1 MSKVLEFLIKLRSDT
16 SAIQVGVARVSSAL
30 DGLTSVAQRTSSSM
44 TSSLGRVQGEAVRT
58 GSALR
63 QSLVGQLLNS
73 PARQVYRQH
82 MDDLQQIRERARQV
96 GSSLR
101 QAFSLNSLGSSLMA
115 IPGMSFLM
123 NPYTL
128 IAGGVGAIAKIGSQ
142 AELTATSFEVLVG
155 SEEKSSKMLKEIAK
169 FGQESPFDKMGL
181 TENARQMLAFGIE
194 ADKVMG
200 YLRQL
205 GDISAGDKQKLDSL
219 SLVMGQVMS
228 KGRLDGQDKNQ
239 FVDAGFNP
247 LKELQKMHPEKTY
260 AEIEKAM
267 SKGAITA
274 QHVAE
279 AIQHATQEGG
289 QFHDM
294 TEKTS
299 KTLVGKLGSLMD
311 DIVTMAEGL
320 YQKIEPILKS
330 VVDNIAGFIPYVSQI
345 LKTLFDWI
353 VVGVE
358 WIKSAVNW
366 IIEWKDELMLVGSI
380 IGILTLLIQAKTI
393 ALTIFY
399 GLVQGVIAVMEAWSA
414 VQGFLNLVMAAN
426 PVLQFVAGIAILIS
440 FVVYCWNKFAGFRA
454 FLITMWDTMKQFGN
468 IIKEY
473 VVNRI
478 KEMIAGLGKIAGALV
493 KLFKGDFSGAF
504 SDFKAGVGNL
514 MGKESATK
522 AFKASQEVVHNIKGN
537 WQKNL
542 KKEEAKDA
550 KKSKEDS
557 SIKTPSQKGSVRTE
571 WTAIG
576 EGSDKKNGKGH
587 HGKGTKTGEALAT
600 GGSRPTNITISIGK
614 LIETMKVMMMEKADT
629 AELEKL
635 VLQALNRS
643 LAIAQSTEQ

>member
-1 MSKVLEFLIKLRSDT
+1 MSSSLEGLR
-16 SAIQVGVARVSSAL
+16 G
-30 DGLTSVAQRTSSSM
+30 VAQRTNSD
-44 TSSLGRVQGEAVRT
+44 
-58 GSALR
+58 LR
-63 QSLVGQLLNS
+63 QIGNS
-73 PARQVYRQH
+73 AVA
-82 MDDLQQIRERARQV
+82 I

-101 QAFSLNSLGSSLMA
+101 QAFSLKNLGSSLMS

-128 IAGGVGAIAKIGSQ
+128 IAGGVGAIAKLGSE
-142 AELTATSFEVLVG
+142 AEMTSTAFSVLVG
-155 SEEKSSKMLKEIAK
+155 NEEKAGKILKEIAQ

-181 TENARQMLAFGIE
+181 TENAKQMLAFGVE
-194 ADKVMG
+194 TDKVMT

-205 GDISAGDKQKLDSL
+205 GDISGGQKEKLDGL
-219 SLVMGQVMS
+219 SLVMGQVS
-228 KGRLDGQDKNQ
+228 AAGKLSGQDNLQ
-239 FVDAGFNP
+239 FINAGFNP

-260 AEIEKAM
+260 AELQKAM
-267 SKGAITA
+267 SKGAITS

-279 AIQHATQEGG
+279 ALQHATQEGG
-289 QFHDM
+289 QFYGMMDRQ
-294 TEKTS
+294 S
-299 KTLVGKLGSLMD
+299 KTLAGRFASLVD
-311 DIVTMAEGL
+311 NIQEMAVGL

-330 VVDNIAGFIPYVSQI
+330 VVDNIAGFIPYVSQM

-353 VVGVE
+353 VVGVG
-358 WIKSAVNW
+358 WVKSAVEW
-366 IIEWKDELMLVGSI
+366 IVKWKDELMLAGSI
-380 IGILTLLIQAKTI
+380 IGMLTLLIQAKTI
-393 ALTIFY
+393 ALTIYY
-399 GLVQGVIAVMEAWSA
+399 GLVQGVIAVMNAWTA
-414 VQGFLNLVMAAN
+414 VQTMLNLVMTAN
-426 PVLQFVAGIAILIS
+426 PIGLIIVGIGALIA
-440 FVVYCWNKFAGFRA
+440 VIVYCWNKFAGFRA
-454 FLITMWDTMKQFGN
+454 FLITMWDTMKEFGN

-478 KEMIAGLGKIAGALV
+478 KEMVAGLGKIAGALV

-504 SDFKAGVGNL
+504 SDFKSGVGNL
-514 MGKESATK
+514 MGKDSATK
-522 AFKASQEVVHNIKGN
+522 AFKASKEVVHNIKGE

-576 EGSDKKNGKGH
+576 EGSDKKNGKGR

>member
-30 DGLTSVAQRTSSSM
+30 DGLRGVAQRT
-44 TSSLGRVQGEAVRT
+44 
-58 GSALR
+58 
-63 QSLVGQLLNS
+63 NS
-73 PARQVYRQH
+73 
-82 MDDLQQIRERARQV
+82 DLIQIGNSARQV

-128 IAGGVGAIAKIGSQ
+128 IAGGIGAIAKLGSE

-155 SEEKSSKMLKEIAK
+155 SEEKSSKMLKEIAQ

-181 TENARQMLAFGIE
+181 TENARQMLAFGVE
-194 ADKVMG
+194 TDKVMT

-205 GDISAGDKQKLDSL
+205 GDISGGQKEKLDGL
-219 SLVMGQVMS
+219 SLVMGQVS
-228 KGRLDGQDKNQ
+228 AAGKLSGQDNLQ
-239 FVDAGFNP
+239 FINAGFNP

-260 AEIEKAM
+260 AELQKAM
-267 SKGAITA
+267 SKGAITS

-279 AIQHATQEGG
+279 ALQHATQEGG
-289 QFHDM
+289 QFYGMMDRQ
-294 TEKTS
+294 S
-299 KTLVGKLGSLMD
+299 KTLAGRFASLVD
-311 DIVTMAEGL
+311 NIQEMAVGL

-330 VVDNIAGFIPYVSQI
+330 VVDNIAGFIPYVSQV

-353 VVGVE
+353 VVGVG
-358 WIKSAVNW
+358 WVKSAVEW
-366 IIEWKDELMLVGSI
+366 MIKWKDELMLAGSI
-380 IGILTLLIQAKTI
+380 IGMLILLIQAKTI
-393 ALTIFY
+393 ALTIYY
-399 GLVQGVIAVMEAWSA
+399 GLVQGVIAVMNAWTA
-414 VQGFLNLVMAAN
+414 VQTMLNLVMTAN
-426 PVLQFVAGIAILIS
+426 PIGLIIVGIGALIA
-440 FVVYCWNKFAGFRA
+440 VIVYCWNKFAGFRA
-454 FLITMWDTMKQFGN
+454 FLITMWDTLKDFGN

-478 KEMIAGLGKIAGALV
+478 KEMIAGLGKIAGALL

-504 SDFKAGVGNL
+504 SDFKDGVGNL
-514 MGKESATK
+514 MGKDSARK
-522 AFKASQEVVHNIKGN
+522 AFGASQDVAYNIKAE
-537 WQKNL
+537 WQRNL
-542 KKEEAKDA
+542 KKEGAKDA

>member
-16 SAIQVGVARVSSAL
+16 SAIQVGVARVSSSL
-30 DGLTSVAQRTSSSM
+30 EGLRGVAQRTNND
-44 TSSLGRVQGEAVRT
+44 
-58 GSALR
+58 LR
-63 QSLVGQLLNS
+63 QIGNS
-73 PARQVYRQH
+73 AVA
-82 MDDLQQIRERARQV
+82 I

-101 QAFSLNSLGSSLMA
+101 QAFSLKSLGSSLMA

-128 IAGGVGAIAKIGSQ
+128 IAGGVSAIAKIGSQ

-155 SEEKSSKMLKEIAK
+155 NEEKAGKMLKEIAQ

-181 TENARQMLAFGIE
+181 TENARQMLANGVE
-194 ADKVMG
+194 ADKVVT

-205 GDISAGDKQKLDSL
+205 GDVAAGDKQKLDSL

-228 KGRLDGQDKNQ
+228 KGKLDGQDKNQ
-239 FVDAGFNP
+239 FVNAGFNP

-274 QHVAE
+274 EHVAE

-289 QFHDM
+289 QFYNM
-294 TEKTS
+294 TEKTG
-299 KTLVGKLGSLMD
+299 KTLVGKLGSLGD

-330 VVDNIAGFIPYVSQI
+330 VVDNIAGFIPYVSQV

-353 VVGVE
+353 VVGVG
-358 WIKSAVNW
+358 WVKSAVEW
-366 IIEWKDELMLVGSI
+366 IVKWKDELMLAGSI
-380 IGILTLLIQAKTI
+380 IGMLTLLIQAKTI
-393 ALTIFY
+393 ALTIYY
-399 GLVQGVIAVMEAWSA
+399 GLVQGVIAVMNAWTA
-414 VQGFLNLVMAAN
+414 VQTMLNLVMTAN
-426 PVLQFVAGIAILIS
+426 PIGLIIVGIGALIA
-440 FVVYCWNKFAGFRA
+440 VIVYCWNKFAGFRA
-454 FLITMWDTMKQFGN
+454 FLITMWDTMKEFGN

-478 KEMIAGLGKIAGALV
+478 KEMVAGLGKIAGALV

-504 SDFKAGVGNL
+504 SDFKDGVGNL
-514 MGKESATK
+514 MGKDSARK
-522 AFKASQEVVHNIKGN
+522 AFGASQDVVYNIKAE
-537 WQKNL
+537 WQRNL
-542 KKEEAKDA
+542 KKEGAKDA

-576 EGSDKKNGKGH
+576 EGSDGKGGHGKGH

-629 AELEKL
+629 AEMEKL

>member
-16 SAIQVGVARVSSAL
+16 SAIQVGVARVSSSL
-30 DGLTSVAQRTSSSM
+30 EGLRGVAQRTN
-44 TSSLGRVQGEAVRT
+44 AD
-58 GSALR
+58 LR
-63 QSLVGQLLNS
+63 QIGNS
-73 PARQVYRQH
+73 AVA
-82 MDDLQQIRERARQV
+82 I

-101 QAFSLNSLGSSLMA
+101 QAFSLKNLGSSLMS

-128 IAGGVGAIAKIGSQ
+128 IAGGVGAVAKLGSE
-142 AELTATSFEVLVG
+142 AEMTSTAFSVLVG
-155 SEEKSSKMLKEIAK
+155 NEEKAGKILKEIAQ

-181 TENARQMLAFGIE
+181 TENAKQMLAFGVE
-194 ADKVMG
+194 TDKVMT

-205 GDISAGDKQKLDSL
+205 GDISGGQKEKLDGL
-219 SLVMGQVMS
+219 SLVMGQVS
-228 KGRLDGQDKNQ
+228 AAGKLSGQDNLQ
-239 FVDAGFNP
+239 FINAGFNP

-260 AEIEKAM
+260 AELQKAM
-267 SKGAITA
+267 SKGAITS

-279 AIQHATQEGG
+279 ALQHATQEGG
-289 QFHDM
+289 QFYGMMDRQ
-294 TEKTS
+294 S
-299 KTLVGKLGSLMD
+299 KTLAGRFASLVD
-311 DIVTMAEGL
+311 NIQEMAVGL

-330 VVDNIAGFIPYVSQI
+330 VVDNIAGFIPYVSQV

-353 VVGVE
+353 VAGVGWV
-358 WIKSAVNW
+358 KSAVEW
-366 IIEWKDELMLVGSI
+366 MIKWKDELMLVGSI
-380 IGILTLLIQAKTI
+380 IGMLTLLIQAKTI
-393 ALTIFY
+393 ALTIYY
-399 GLVQGVIAVMEAWSA
+399 GLVQGVIAVMNAWTA
-414 VQGFLNLVMAAN
+414 VQTMLNLVMTAN
-426 PVLQFVAGIAILIS
+426 PIGLIIVGIGALIA
-440 FVVYCWNKFAGFRA
+440 VIVYCWNKFAGFRA

-478 KEMIAGLGKIAGALV
+478 KEMIAGLGKIASALL

-504 SDFKAGVGNL
+504 SDFKSGVGNL
-514 MGKESATK
+514 MGKDSATK
-522 AFKASQEVVHNIKGN
+522 AFKASKEVVHNIKGE

-576 EGSDKKNGKGH
+576 EGSDGKGGHGKGH

-614 LIETMKVMMMEKADT
+614 LIETMKVMMMEKTDT
-629 AELEKL
+629 AEMEKL

>member
-16 SAIQVGVARVSSAL
+16 SAIQVGVARVSSSL
-30 DGLTSVAQRTSSSM
+30 EGLRGVAQRTNND
-44 TSSLGRVQGEAVRT
+44 
-58 GSALR
+58 LR
-63 QSLVGQLLNS
+63 QIGNS
-73 PARQVYRQH
+73 AVA
-82 MDDLQQIRERARQV
+82 I

-101 QAFSLNSLGSSLMA
+101 QAFSLKNLGSSLMA
-115 IPGMSFLM
+115 IPGMSFLI

-128 IAGGVGAIAKIGSQ
+128 IAGGVGAIAKLGSE
-142 AELTATSFEVLVG
+142 AEMTSTAFSVLVG
-155 SEEKSSKMLKEIAK
+155 NEEKAGKILKEIAQ

-181 TENARQMLAFGIE
+181 TENAKQMLAFGVE
-194 ADKVMG
+194 TDKVMT

-205 GDISAGDKQKLDSL
+205 GDISGGQKEKLDGL
-219 SLVMGQVMS
+219 SLVMGQVS
-228 KGRLDGQDKNQ
+228 AAGKLSGQDNLQ
-239 FVDAGFNP
+239 FINAGFNP

-260 AEIEKAM
+260 AELQKAM
-267 SKGAITA
+267 SKGAITS

-279 AIQHATQEGG
+279 ALQHATQEGG
-289 QFHDM
+289 QFYGMMDRQ
-294 TEKTS
+294 S
-299 KTLVGKLGSLMD
+299 KTLAGRFASLVD
-311 DIVTMAEGL
+311 NVQEMAVGL

-330 VVDNIAGFIPYVSQI
+330 VVDHLAGMIPYVSQM

-353 VVGVE
+353 LVGVG
-358 WIKSAVNW
+358 WVKSVVNW

-468 IIKEY
+468 IIKDY
-473 VVNRI
+473 IVNRI
-478 KEMIAGLGKIAGALV
+478 KEMIEGLGKIAGALV

-557 SIKTPSQKGSVRTE
+557 SIKSPSQKGSVRTE

-576 EGSDKKNGKGH
+576 EGSDKKNGKGR

>member
-1 MSKVLEFLIKLRSDT
+1 MS
-16 SAIQVGVARVSSAL
+16 SSL
-30 DGLTSVAQRTSSSM
+30 DGLRGVAQRTNSD
-44 TSSLGRVQGEAVRT
+44 
-58 GSALR
+58 LR
-63 QSLVGQLLNS
+63 QIGNS
-73 PARQVYRQH
+73 AVA
-82 MDDLQQIRERARQV
+82 I

-101 QAFSLNSLGSSLMA
+101 QAFSLKNLGSSLMS

-128 IAGGVGAIAKIGSQ
+128 IAGGVGAIAKLGSE
-142 AELTATSFEVLVG
+142 AEMTSTAFSVLVG
-155 SEEKSSKMLKEIAK
+155 NEEKASKILKEIAQ

-181 TENARQMLAFGIE
+181 TENAKQMLAFGVE
-194 ADKVMG
+194 TDKVMT

-205 GDISAGDKQKLDSL
+205 GDISGGQKEKLDGL
-219 SLVMGQVMS
+219 SLVMGQVS
-228 KGRLDGQDKNQ
+228 AAGKLSGQDNLQ
-239 FVDAGFNP
+239 FINAGFNP

-260 AEIEKAM
+260 AELQKAM
-267 SKGAITA
+267 SKGAITS

-279 AIQHATQEGG
+279 ALQHATQEGG
-289 QFHDM
+289 QFYGMMDRQ
-294 TEKTS
+294 S
-299 KTLVGKLGSLMD
+299 KTLAGRFASLVD
-311 DIVTMAEGL
+311 NIQEMAVGL

-330 VVDNIAGFIPYVSQI
+330 VVDHLAGFIPYVSQV

-366 IIEWKDELMLVGSI
+366 IIEWKDELMLAGSI

-399 GLVQGVIAVMEAWSA
+399 GIVQGVIAVIEAWSA
-414 VQGFLNLVMAAN
+414 VQTVLNLIIGAN
-426 PVLQFVAGIAILIS
+426 PIMQFVAGIAILIAV
-440 FVVYCWNKFAGFRA
+440 VVYCWNKFAGFRA

-478 KEMIAGLGKIAGALV
+478 KEMIAGLGKIAGALL

-504 SDFKAGVGNL
+504 SDFKEGVGNL
-514 MGKESATK
+514 MGKDSATK
-522 AFKASQEVVHNIKGN
+522 AFKASKEVVHNIKGE

-576 EGSDKKNGKGH
+576 EGSDKKNGKGR

>member
-30 DGLTSVAQRTSSSM
+30 DGLRGVAQRT
-44 TSSLGRVQGEAVRT
+44 
-58 GSALR
+58 
-63 QSLVGQLLNS
+63 NS
-73 PARQVYRQH
+73 
-82 MDDLQQIRERARQV
+82 DLIQIGNSARQV

-128 IAGGVGAIAKIGSQ
+128 IAGGIGAIAKLGSE
-142 AELTATSFEVLVG
+142 AELTATSFDVLVG
-155 SEEKSSKMLKEIAK
+155 SEEKSSKMLKEIAQ
-169 FGQESPFDKMGL
+169 FAQESPFDKMGL
-181 TENARQMLAFGIE
+181 TENARQMLASGME
-194 ADKVMG
+194 VEKVMT

-205 GDISAGDKQKLDSL
+205 GDVAAGDKQKLDSL

-228 KGRLDGQDKNQ
+228 KGKLDGQDKNQ
-239 FVDAGFNP
+239 FVNAGFNP

-289 QFHDM
+289 QFHNM
-294 TEKTS
+294 TERTS

-311 DIVTMAEGL
+311 DITTMAEEL
-320 YQKIEPILKS
+320 YQKLEPILKS
-330 VVDNIAGFIPYVSQI
+330 VVDNIAGFIPYVSQV

-353 VVGVE
+353 VVGVG
-358 WIKSAVNW
+358 WVKSAVEW
-366 IIEWKDELMLVGSI
+366 IVKWKDELMLAGSI
-380 IGILTLLIQAKTI
+380 IGMLILLIQAKTI
-393 ALTIFY
+393 ALTLYY
-399 GLVQGVIAVMEAWSA
+399 GLVQGVIAVMNAWTA
-414 VQGFLNLVMAAN
+414 VQTMLNLVMTAN
-426 PVLQFVAGIAILIS
+426 PIGLIIVGIGALIA
-440 FVVYCWNKFAGFRA
+440 VIVYCWNKFAGFRA

-478 KEMIAGLGKIAGALV
+478 KEMIAGLGKIAGALL

-504 SDFKAGVGNL
+504 SDFKDGVGNL
-514 MGKESATK
+514 MGKDSARK
-522 AFKASQEVVHNIKGN
+522 AFGASQDVAYNIKAE
-537 WQKNL
+537 WQRNL
-542 KKEEAKDA
+542 KKEGAKDA

-557 SIKTPSQKGSVRTE
+557 SIKSPSQKGSVRTE

-576 EGSDKKNGKGH
+576 EGSDGKGGH
-587 HGKGTKTGEALAT
+587 GKGRHGKGTKTGEALAT

-614 LIETMKVMMMEKADT
+614 LIETMKIMMMEKADT

>member
-16 SAIQVGVARVSSAL
+16 SAIQVGVSRVSSSL
-30 DGLTSVAQRTSSSM
+30 EGLRGVAQRTNSD
-44 TSSLGRVQGEAVRT
+44 
-58 GSALR
+58 LR
-63 QSLVGQLLNS
+63 QIGNS
-73 PARQVYRQH
+73 AVA
-82 MDDLQQIRERARQV
+82 I

-101 QAFSLNSLGSSLMA
+101 QAFSLKNLGSSLMS

-128 IAGGVGAIAKIGSQ
+128 IAGGVGAIAKLGSE
-142 AELTATSFEVLVG
+142 AEMTSTAFSVLVG
-155 SEEKSSKMLKEIAK
+155 NEEKAGKILKEIAQ

-181 TENARQMLAFGIE
+181 TENAKQMLAFGVE
-194 ADKVMG
+194 TDKVMT

-205 GDISAGDKQKLDSL
+205 GDISGGQKEKLDGL
-219 SLVMGQVMS
+219 SLVMGQVS
-228 KGRLDGQDKNQ
+228 AAGKLSGQDNLQ
-239 FVDAGFNP
+239 FINAGFNP

-260 AEIEKAM
+260 AELQKAM
-267 SKGAITA
+267 SKGAITS

-279 AIQHATQEGG
+279 ALQHATQEGG
-289 QFHDM
+289 QFYGMMDRQ
-294 TEKTS
+294 S
-299 KTLVGKLGSLMD
+299 KTLAGRFASLVD
-311 DIVTMAEGL
+311 NIQEMAVGL

-330 VVDNIAGFIPYVSQI
+330 VVDNIAGFIPYVSQM

-353 VVGVE
+353 VVGVG
-358 WIKSAVNW
+358 WVKSAVEW
-366 IIEWKDELMLVGSI
+366 IVKWKDELMLAGSI
-380 IGILTLLIQAKTI
+380 IGMLTLLIQAKTI
-393 ALTIFY
+393 ALTIYY
-399 GLVQGVIAVMEAWSA
+399 GLVQGVIAVMNAWTA
-414 VQGFLNLVMAAN
+414 VQTMLNLVMTAN
-426 PVLQFVAGIAILIS
+426 PIGLIIVGIGALIA
-440 FVVYCWNKFAGFRA
+440 VIVYCWNKFAGFRA
-454 FLITMWDTMKQFGN
+454 FLITMWDTMKEFGN

-478 KEMIAGLGKIAGALV
+478 KEMVAGLGKIAGALV

-504 SDFKAGVGNL
+504 SDFKSGVGNL
-514 MGKESATK
+514 MGKDSATK
-522 AFKASQEVVHNIKGN
+522 AFKASKEVVHNIKGE

-576 EGSDKKNGKGH
+576 EGSDKKNGKGR

>member
-16 SAIQVGVARVSSAL
+16 SAIQVGVARVSSSL
-30 DGLTSVAQRTSSSM
+30 EGLRGVAQRTNSD
-44 TSSLGRVQGEAVRT
+44 
-58 GSALR
+58 LR
-63 QSLVGQLLNS
+63 QIGNS
-73 PARQVYRQH
+73 AVA
-82 MDDLQQIRERARQV
+82 I

-101 QAFSLNSLGSSLMA
+101 QAFSLKNLGSSLMS

-128 IAGGVGAIAKIGSQ
+128 IAGGVGAIAKLGSE
-142 AELTATSFEVLVG
+142 AEMTSTAFSVLVG
-155 SEEKSSKMLKEIAK
+155 NEEKAGKILKEIAQ

-181 TENARQMLAFGIE
+181 TENAKQMLAFGVE
-194 ADKVMG
+194 TDKVMT

-205 GDISAGDKQKLDSL
+205 GDISGGQKEKLDGL
-219 SLVMGQVMS
+219 SLVMGQVS
-228 KGRLDGQDKNQ
+228 AAGKLSGQDNLQ
-239 FVDAGFNP
+239 FINAGFNP

-260 AEIEKAM
+260 AELQKAM
-267 SKGAITA
+267 SKGAITS

-279 AIQHATQEGG
+279 ALQHATQEGG
-289 QFHDM
+289 QFYGMMDRQ
-294 TEKTS
+294 S
-299 KTLVGKLGSLMD
+299 KTLAGRFASLVD
-311 DIVTMAEGL
+311 NIQEMAVGL

-330 VVDNIAGFIPYVSQI
+330 VVDHLAGMIPYVSQM

-353 VVGVE
+353 LVGVGWVKSAVE
-358 WIKSAVNW
+358 WIVK
-366 IIEWKDELMLVGSI
+366 WKDELMLAGSI
-380 IGILTLLIQAKTI
+380 IGMLTLLIQAKTI
-393 ALTIFY
+393 ALTLYY
-399 GLVQGVIAVMEAWSA
+399 GLVQGVIAVTNAWTA
-414 VQGFLNLVMAAN
+414 VQTMLNLVMTAN
-426 PVLQFVAGIAILIS
+426 PIGLIIVGIGALIA
-440 FVVYCWNKFAGFRA
+440 VIVYCWNKFAGFRA

-473 VVNRI
+473 IVNRI
-478 KEMIAGLGKIAGALV
+478 KEMIAGLGKIAGALL

-504 SDFKAGVGNL
+504 SDFKDGVGNL
-514 MGKESATK
+514 MGKDSATK
-522 AFKASQEVVHNIKGN
+522 AFKASKEVVHNIKGE

>member
-30 DGLTSVAQRTSSSM
+30 DGLRGVAQRTNSD
-44 TSSLGRVQGEAVRT
+44 
-58 GSALR
+58 LR
-63 QSLVGQLLNS
+63 QIGNS
-73 PARQVYRQH
+73 AV
-82 MDDLQQIRERARQV
+82 AV

-101 QAFSLNSLGSSLMA
+101 QAFSLKNLGSSLMS

-128 IAGGVGAIAKIGSQ
+128 IAGGVGAIAKLGSE
-142 AELTATSFEVLVG
+142 AEMTSTAFSVLVG
-155 SEEKSSKMLKEIAK
+155 NEEKAGKILKEIAQ

-181 TENARQMLAFGIE
+181 TENAKQMLAFGVE
-194 ADKVMG
+194 TDKVMT

-205 GDISAGDKQKLDSL
+205 GDISGGQKEKLDGL
-219 SLVMGQVMS
+219 SLVMGQVS
-228 KGRLDGQDKNQ
+228 AAGKLSGQDNLQ
-239 FVDAGFNP
+239 FINAGFNP
-247 LKELQKMHPEKTY
+247 LKELQKMHPEKSY
-260 AEIEKAM
+260 AELQKAM
-267 SKGAITA
+267 SKGAITS

-279 AIQHATQEGG
+279 ALQHATQEGG
-289 QFHDM
+289 QFYGMMDRQ
-294 TEKTS
+294 S
-299 KTLVGKLGSLMD
+299 KTLAGRFASLVD
-311 DIVTMAEGL
+311 NIQEMAVGL

-330 VVDNIAGFIPYVSQI
+330 VVDHLAGMIPYVSQM

-353 VVGVE
+353 LVGVGWVKSAVE
-358 WIKSAVNW
+358 WIVK
-366 IIEWKDELMLVGSI
+366 WKDEMMLAGSI
-380 IGILTLLIQAKTI
+380 IGMLTLLIQAKTI
-393 ALTIFY
+393 ALTIYY
-399 GLVQGVIAVMEAWSA
+399 GLVQGVIAVMNAWTA
-414 VQGFLNLVMAAN
+414 VQTMLNLVMTAN
-426 PVLQFVAGIAILIS
+426 PIGLIIVGIGALIA
-440 FVVYCWNKFAGFRA
+440 VIVYCWNKFAGFRV
-454 FLITMWDTMKQFGN
+454 FLITMWDTMKEFGN

-478 KEMIAGLGKIAGALV
+478 KEMVAGLGKIAGALV

-557 SIKTPSQKGSVRTE
+557 SIKSPSQKGSVRTE

-576 EGSDKKNGKGH
+576 EGSDKKNGKGR

>member
-1 MSKVLEFLIKLRSDT
+1 MS
-16 SAIQVGVARVSSAL
+16 SSL
-30 DGLTSVAQRTSSSM
+30 DGLRGVAQRTNSD
-44 TSSLGRVQGEAVRT
+44 
-58 GSALR
+58 LR
-63 QSLVGQLLNS
+63 QIGNS
-73 PARQVYRQH
+73 AVA
-82 MDDLQQIRERARQV
+82 I

-101 QAFSLNSLGSSLMA
+101 QAFSLKNLGSSLMS

-128 IAGGVGAIAKIGSQ
+128 IAGGVGAIAKLGSE
-142 AELTATSFEVLVG
+142 AEMTSTAFSVLVG
-155 SEEKSSKMLKEIAK
+155 NEEKASKILKEIAQ

-181 TENARQMLAFGIE
+181 TENAKQMLAFGVE
-194 ADKVMG
+194 TDKVMT

-205 GDISAGDKQKLDSL
+205 GDISGGQKEKLDGL
-219 SLVMGQVMS
+219 SLVMGQVS
-228 KGRLDGQDKNQ
+228 AAGKLSGQDNLQ
-239 FVDAGFNP
+239 FINAGFNP

-260 AEIEKAM
+260 AELQKAM
-267 SKGAITA
+267 SKGAITS

-279 AIQHATQEGG
+279 ALQHATQEGG
-289 QFHDM
+289 QFYGMMDRQ
-294 TEKTS
+294 S
-299 KTLVGKLGSLMD
+299 KTLAGRFASLVD
-311 DIVTMAEGL
+311 NIQEMAVGL

-330 VVDNIAGFIPYVSQI
+330 VVDHLAGFIPYVSQM

-353 VVGVE
+353 VVGVG
-358 WIKSAVNW
+358 WVKSAVEW
-366 IIEWKDELMLVGSI
+366 IVKWKDELMLAGSI
-380 IGILTLLIQAKTI
+380 IGMLTLLIQAKTI
-393 ALTIFY
+393 ALTIYY
-399 GLVQGVIAVMEAWSA
+399 GLVQGVIAVMNAWTA
-414 VQGFLNLVMAAN
+414 VQTMLNLVMTAN
-426 PVLQFVAGIAILIS
+426 PIGLIIVGIGALIA
-440 FVVYCWNKFAGFRA
+440 VIVYCWNKFAGFRA

-478 KEMIAGLGKIAGALV
+478 KEMIAGLGKIAGALL

-504 SDFKAGVGNL
+504 SDFKDGVGNL
-514 MGKESATK
+514 MGKDSATK
-522 AFKASQEVVHNIKGN
+522 AFKASKEVVHNIKGE

>member
-16 SAIQVGVARVSSAL
+16 SAIQVGVARVSSSL
-30 DGLTSVAQRTSSSM
+30 EGLRGVAQRTNSD
-44 TSSLGRVQGEAVRT
+44 
-58 GSALR
+58 LR
-63 QSLVGQLLNS
+63 QIGNS
-73 PARQVYRQH
+73 AVA
-82 MDDLQQIRERARQV
+82 I

-101 QAFSLNSLGSSLMA
+101 QAFSLKNLGSSLMS

-128 IAGGVGAIAKIGSQ
+128 IAGGVGAIAKLGSE
-142 AELTATSFEVLVG
+142 AEMTSTAFSVLVG
-155 SEEKSSKMLKEIAK
+155 NEEKAGKILKEITQ

-181 TENARQMLAFGIE
+181 TENAKQMLAFGVE
-194 ADKVMG
+194 TDKVMT

-205 GDISAGDKQKLDSL
+205 GDISGGQKEKLDGL
-219 SLVMGQVMS
+219 SLVMGQVS
-228 KGRLDGQDKNQ
+228 AAGKLSGQDNLQ
-239 FVDAGFNP
+239 FINAGFNP

-260 AEIEKAM
+260 AELQKAM
-267 SKGAITA
+267 SKGAITS

-279 AIQHATQEGG
+279 ALQHATQEGG
-289 QFHDM
+289 QFYGMMDRQ
-294 TEKTS
+294 S
-299 KTLVGKLGSLMD
+299 KTLAGRFASLVD
-311 DIVTMAEGL
+311 NIQEMAVGL

-468 IIKEY
+468 IIKDY
-473 VVNRI
+473 IVNRI
-478 KEMIAGLGKIAGALV
+478 KEMIEGLGKIAGALV

-504 SDFKAGVGNL
+504 SDFKSGVGNL
-514 MGKESATK
+514 MGKDSATK

-557 SIKTPSQKGSVRTE
+557 SIKSPSQKGSVRTE

-576 EGSDKKNGKGH
+576 EGSDGKGH
-587 HGKGTKTGEALAT
+587 HGKGRHGKGTKTGEALAT

>member
-16 SAIQVGVARVSSAL
+16 SAIQVGVERVSSSL
-30 DGLTSVAQRTSSSM
+30 EGLRGVAQRTNSD
-44 TSSLGRVQGEAVRT
+44 
-58 GSALR
+58 LR
-63 QSLVGQLLNS
+63 QIGNS
-73 PARQVYRQH
+73 AVA
-82 MDDLQQIRERARQV
+82 I

-101 QAFSLNSLGSSLMA
+101 QAFSLKNLGSSLMA

-128 IAGGVGAIAKIGSQ
+128 IAGGVGAIAKLGSE
-142 AELTATSFEVLVG
+142 AEMTSTAFSVLVG
-155 SEEKSSKMLKEIAK
+155 NEEKAGKILKEIAQ

-181 TENARQMLAFGIE
+181 TENAKQMLAFGVE
-194 ADKVMG
+194 TDKVMT

-205 GDISAGDKQKLDSL
+205 GDISGGQKEKLDGL
-219 SLVMGQVMS
+219 SLVMGQVS
-228 KGRLDGQDKNQ
+228 AAGKLSGQDNLQ
-239 FVDAGFNP
+239 FINAGFNP

-260 AEIEKAM
+260 AELQKAM
-267 SKGAITA
+267 SKGAITS

-289 QFHDM
+289 QFYGMMDRQ
-294 TEKTS
+294 S
-299 KTLVGKLGSLMD
+299 KTLAGRFASLVD
-311 DIVTMAEGL
+311 NVQEMAVGL

-330 VVDNIAGFIPYVSQI
+330 VVDHLAGMIPYVSQM

-353 VVGVE
+353 LVGVGWVKSAVE
-358 WIKSAVNW
+358 WIVK
-366 IIEWKDELMLVGSI
+366 WKDELMLAGSI
-380 IGILTLLIQAKTI
+380 IGMLTLLIQAKTI
-393 ALTIFY
+393 ALTLYY
-399 GLVQGVIAVMEAWSA
+399 GLVQGVIAVTNAWTA
-414 VQGFLNLVMAAN
+414 VQTMLNLVMTAN
-426 PVLQFVAGIAILIS
+426 PIGLIIVGIGALIA
-440 FVVYCWNKFAGFRA
+440 VIVYCWNKFAGFRA
-454 FLITMWDTMKQFGN
+454 FLIPMWDTMKQFGN

-473 VVNRI
+473 IVNRI
-478 KEMIAGLGKIAGALV
+478 KEMIAGLGKIAGALL

-504 SDFKAGVGNL
+504 SDFKDGVGNL
-514 MGKESATK
+514 MGKDSATK
-522 AFKASQEVVHNIKGN
+522 AFKASKEVVHNIKGE

>member
-16 SAIQVGVARVSSAL
+16 SAIQVGVARVSSSL
-30 DGLTSVAQRTSSSM
+30 EGLRGVAQRTNSD
-44 TSSLGRVQGEAVRT
+44 
-58 GSALR
+58 LR
-63 QSLVGQLLNS
+63 QIGNS
-73 PARQVYRQH
+73 AVA
-82 MDDLQQIRERARQV
+82 I

-101 QAFSLNSLGSSLMA
+101 QAFSLKNLGSSLMS

-128 IAGGVGAIAKIGSQ
+128 IAGGVGAVAKLGSE
-142 AELTATSFEVLVG
+142 AEMTSTAFSVLVG
-155 SEEKSSKMLKEIAK
+155 NEEKAGKILKEIAQ

-181 TENARQMLAFGIE
+181 TENAKQMLAFGVE
-194 ADKVMG
+194 TDKVMT

-205 GDISAGDKQKLDSL
+205 GDISGGQKEKLDGL
-219 SLVMGQVMS
+219 SLVMGQVS
-228 KGRLDGQDKNQ
+228 AAGKLSGQDNLQ
-239 FVDAGFNP
+239 FINAGFNP

-260 AEIEKAM
+260 AELQKAM
-267 SKGAITA
+267 SKGAITS

-279 AIQHATQEGG
+279 ALQHATQEGG
-289 QFHDM
+289 QFYGMMDRQ
-294 TEKTS
+294 S
-299 KTLVGKLGSLMD
+299 KTLAGRFASLVD
-311 DIVTMAEGL
+311 NIQEMAVGL

-330 VVDNIAGFIPYVSQI
+330 VVDNIAGFIPYVSQV

-353 VVGVE
+353 VAGVGWV
-358 WIKSAVNW
+358 KSAVEW
-366 IIEWKDELMLVGSI
+366 MIKWKDELMLVGSI
-380 IGILTLLIQAKTI
+380 IGMLTLLIQAKTI
-393 ALTIFY
+393 ALTIYY
-399 GLVQGVIAVMEAWSA
+399 GLVQGVIAVMNAWTA
-414 VQGFLNLVMAAN
+414 VQTMLNLVMTAN
-426 PVLQFVAGIAILIS
+426 PIGLIIVGIGALIA
-440 FVVYCWNKFAGFRA
+440 VIVYCWNKFAGFRA

-478 KEMIAGLGKIAGALV
+478 KEMIAGLGKIAGALL

-504 SDFKAGVGNL
+504 SEFKDGVGNL
-514 MGKESATK
+514 MGKDSATK
-522 AFKASQEVVHNIKGN
+522 AFKASKEVVHNIKGE

>member
-16 SAIQVGVARVSSAL
+16 SAIQVGVARVSSSL
-30 DGLTSVAQRTSSSM
+30 EGLRGVAQRTNSD
-44 TSSLGRVQGEAVRT
+44 
-58 GSALR
+58 LR
-63 QSLVGQLLNS
+63 QIGNS
-73 PARQVYRQH
+73 AVA
-82 MDDLQQIRERARQV
+82 I

-101 QAFSLNSLGSSLMA
+101 QAFSLKNLGSSLMS

-128 IAGGVGAIAKIGSQ
+128 IAGGVGAIAKLGSE
-142 AELTATSFEVLVG
+142 AEMTSTAFSVLVG
-155 SEEKSSKMLKEIAK
+155 NEEKAGKILKEIAQ

-181 TENARQMLAFGIE
+181 TENAKQMLAFGVE
-194 ADKVMG
+194 TDKVMT

-205 GDISAGDKQKLDSL
+205 GDISGGQKEKLDGL
-219 SLVMGQVMS
+219 SLVMGQVS
-228 KGRLDGQDKNQ
+228 AAGKLSGQDNLQ
-239 FVDAGFNP
+239 FINAGFNP

-260 AEIEKAM
+260 AELQKAM
-267 SKGAITA
+267 SKGAITS

-279 AIQHATQEGG
+279 ALQHATQEGG
-289 QFHDM
+289 QFYGMMDRQ
-294 TEKTS
+294 S
-299 KTLVGKLGSLMD
+299 KTLAGRFASLVD
-311 DIVTMAEGL
+311 NIQEMAVGL

-330 VVDNIAGFIPYVSQI
+330 VVDHLAGMIPYVSQM

-353 VVGVE
+353 VVGVG
-358 WIKSAVNW
+358 WVKSAVEW
-366 IIEWKDELMLVGSI
+366 IVKWKDELMLAGSI
-380 IGILTLLIQAKTI
+380 IGMLTLLIQAKTI
-393 ALTIFY
+393 ALTIYY
-399 GLVQGVIAVMEAWSA
+399 GLVQGVIAVMNAWTA
-414 VQGFLNLVMAAN
+414 VQTMLNLVMTAN
-426 PVLQFVAGIAILIS
+426 PIGLIIVGIGALIA
-440 FVVYCWNKFAGFRA
+440 VIVYCWNKFAGFRA

-478 KEMIAGLGKIAGALV
+478 KEMVAGLGKIAGALV

-504 SDFKAGVGNL
+504 SDFKDGVGNL
-514 MGKESATK
+514 MGKDSARK
-522 AFKASQEVVHNIKGN
+522 AFGASQDVVYNIKAE
-537 WQKNL
+537 WQRNL
-542 KKEEAKDA
+542 KKEGAKDA

-576 EGSDKKNGKGH
+576 EGSDGKGGHGKGH

-629 AELEKL
+629 AEMEKL

>member
-1 MSKVLEFLIKLRSDT
+1 MSSSLEGLR
-16 SAIQVGVARVSSAL
+16 G
-30 DGLTSVAQRTSSSM
+30 VAQRTNSD
-44 TSSLGRVQGEAVRT
+44 
-58 GSALR
+58 LR
-63 QSLVGQLLNS
+63 QIGNS
-73 PARQVYRQH
+73 AVA
-82 MDDLQQIRERARQV
+82 I

-101 QAFSLNSLGSSLMA
+101 QAFSLKNLGSSLMS

-128 IAGGVGAIAKIGSQ
+128 IAGGVGAIAKLGSE
-142 AELTATSFEVLVG
+142 AEMTSTAFSVLVG
-155 SEEKSSKMLKEIAK
+155 NEEKAGKILKEIAQ

-181 TENARQMLAFGIE
+181 TENAKQMLAFGVE
-194 ADKVMG
+194 TDKVMT

-205 GDISAGDKQKLDSL
+205 GDISGGQKEKLDGL
-219 SLVMGQVMS
+219 SLVMGQVS
-228 KGRLDGQDKNQ
+228 AAGKLSGQDNLQ
-239 FVDAGFNP
+239 FINAGFNP

-260 AEIEKAM
+260 AELQKAM
-267 SKGAITA
+267 SKGAITS

-279 AIQHATQEGG
+279 ALQHATQEGG
-289 QFHDM
+289 QFYGMMDRQ
-294 TEKTS
+294 S
-299 KTLVGKLGSLMD
+299 KTLAGRFASLVD
-311 DIVTMAEGL
+311 NIQEMAVGL

-330 VVDNIAGFIPYVSQI
+330 VVDHLAGMIPYVSQM

-353 VVGVE
+353 LVGVGWVKSAVE
-358 WIKSAVNW
+358 WIVK
-366 IIEWKDELMLVGSI
+366 WKDELMLAGSI
-380 IGILTLLIQAKTI
+380 IGMLTLLIQAKTI
-393 ALTIFY
+393 ALTLYY
-399 GLVQGVIAVMEAWSA
+399 GLVQGVIAVTNAWTA
-414 VQGFLNLVMAAN
+414 VQTMLNLVMTAN
-426 PVLQFVAGIAILIS
+426 PIGLIIVGIGALIA
-440 FVVYCWNKFAGFRA
+440 VIVYCWNKFAGFRA

-473 VVNRI
+473 IVNRI
-478 KEMIAGLGKIAGALV
+478 KEMIAGLGKIAGALL

-504 SDFKAGVGNL
+504 SDFKDGVGNL
-514 MGKESATK
+514 MGKDSATK
-522 AFKASQEVVHNIKGN
+522 AFKASKEVVHNIKGE

>member
-1 MSKVLEFLIKLRSDT
+1 MSSSLEGLR
-16 SAIQVGVARVSSAL
+16 G
-30 DGLTSVAQRTSSSM
+30 VAQRTNSD
-44 TSSLGRVQGEAVRT
+44 
-58 GSALR
+58 LR
-63 QSLVGQLLNS
+63 QIGNS
-73 PARQVYRQH
+73 AVA
-82 MDDLQQIRERARQV
+82 I

-101 QAFSLNSLGSSLMA
+101 QAFSLKNLGSSLMS

-128 IAGGVGAIAKIGSQ
+128 IAGGVGAIAKLGSE
-142 AELTATSFEVLVG
+142 AEMTSTAFSVLVG
-155 SEEKSSKMLKEIAK
+155 NEEKAGKILKEIAQ

-181 TENARQMLAFGIE
+181 TENAKQMLAFGVE
-194 ADKVMG
+194 TDKVMT

-205 GDISAGDKQKLDSL
+205 GDISGGQKEKLDGL
-219 SLVMGQVMS
+219 SLVMGQVS
-228 KGRLDGQDKNQ
+228 AAGKLSGQDNLQ
-239 FVDAGFNP
+239 FINAGFNP

-260 AEIEKAM
+260 AELQKAM
-267 SKGAITA
+267 SKGAITS

-279 AIQHATQEGG
+279 ALQHATQEGG
-289 QFHDM
+289 QFYGMMDRQ
-294 TEKTS
+294 S
-299 KTLVGKLGSLMD
+299 KTLAGRFASLVD
-311 DIVTMAEGL
+311 NIQEMAVGL

-330 VVDNIAGFIPYVSQI
+330 VVDHLAGMIPYVSQM

-353 VVGVE
+353 LVGVGWVKSAVE
-358 WIKSAVNW
+358 WIVK
-366 IIEWKDELMLVGSI
+366 WKDELMLAGSI
-380 IGILTLLIQAKTI
+380 IGMLTLLIQAKTI
-393 ALTIFY
+393 ALTIYY
-399 GLVQGVIAVMEAWSA
+399 GLVQGVIAVMNAWTA
-414 VQGFLNLVMAAN
+414 VQTMLNLVMTAN
-426 PVLQFVAGIAILIS
+426 PIGLIIVGIGALIA
-440 FVVYCWNKFAGFRA
+440 VIVYCWNKFAGFRA
-454 FLITMWDTMKQFGN
+454 FLITMWDTMKEFGN

-514 MGKESATK
+514 MGKDSATK

-576 EGSDKKNGKGH
+576 EGSDGKGH
-587 HGKGTKTGEALAT
+587 HGKGRHGKGTKTGEALAT

>member
-16 SAIQVGVARVSSAL
+16 SAIQVGVARVSSSL
-30 DGLTSVAQRTSSSM
+30 EGLRGVAQRT
-44 TSSLGRVQGEAVRT
+44 
-58 GSALR
+58 
-63 QSLVGQLLNS
+63 NS
-73 PARQVYRQH
+73 
-82 MDDLQQIRERARQV
+82 DLMQIGNSARQV

-101 QAFSLNSLGSSLMA
+101 QAFSLKNLGSSLMS

-128 IAGGVGAIAKIGSQ
+128 IAGGVGAIAKLGSE

-155 SEEKSSKMLKEIAK
+155 SEEKSSKMLKEIAQ

-194 ADKVMG
+194 TDKVMT

-219 SLVMGQVMS
+219 SLVMGQVIS

-289 QFHDM
+289 QFHNM

-299 KTLVGKLGSLMD
+299 KTLVGKLASLMD
-311 DIVTMAEGL
+311 DITTMAEEL
-320 YQKIEPILKS
+320 YHKLEPILKS

-353 VVGVE
+353 VVGVG
-358 WIKSAVNW
+358 WVKSAVEW
-366 IIEWKDELMLVGSI
+366 MIKWKDELMLAGSI

-399 GLVQGVIAVMEAWSA
+399 GIVQGVIAVIEAWSA
-414 VQGFLNLVMAAN
+414 VQTVLNLIIGAN
-426 PVLQFVAGIAILIS
+426 PIMQFVAGIAILIAV
-440 FVVYCWNKFAGFRA
+440 VVYCWNKFAGFRA

-478 KEMIAGLGKIAGALV
+478 KEMIAGLGKIAGALL

-504 SDFKAGVGNL
+504 SDFKSGVGNL
-514 MGKESATK
+514 MGKDSAMK
-522 AFKASQEVVHNIKGN
+522 AFKASKEVVHNIKGE

-614 LIETMKVMMMEKADT
+614 LIETMKVMMMEKTDT
-629 AELEKL
+629 AEMEKL

>member
-30 DGLTSVAQRTSSSM
+30 DGLRGVAQRTNSD
-44 TSSLGRVQGEAVRT
+44 
-58 GSALR
+58 LR
-63 QSLVGQLLNS
+63 QIGNS
-73 PARQVYRQH
+73 AVA
-82 MDDLQQIRERARQV
+82 I

-101 QAFSLNSLGSSLMA
+101 QAFSLKNLGSSLMA

-155 SEEKSSKMLKEIAK
+155 NEEKAGKMLKEIAQ

-181 TENARQMLAFGIE
+181 TENARQMLANGVE
-194 ADKVMG
+194 ADKVVT

-205 GDISAGDKQKLDSL
+205 GDVAAGDKQKLDSL
-219 SLVMGQVMS
+219 ALVMGQVMS

-239 FVDAGFNP
+239 FVNAGFNP

-274 QHVAE
+274 EHVAE

-289 QFHDM
+289 QFYNM
-294 TEKTS
+294 TEKTG
-299 KTLVGKLGSLMD
+299 KTLVGKLGSLGD

-330 VVDNIAGFIPYVSQI
+330 VVDNIAGFIPYVSQV

-426 PVLQFVAGIAILIS
+426 PVLQFVAGIAILIAV
-440 FVVYCWNKFAGFRA
+440 VVYCWNKFAGFRA

-478 KEMIAGLGKIAGALV
+478 KEMIAGLGKIASALL

-504 SDFKAGVGNL
+504 SDFKDGVGNL
-514 MGKESATK
+514 MGKDSATK
-522 AFKASQEVVHNIKGN
+522 AFKASKEVVHNIKGE

>member
-16 SAIQVGVARVSSAL
+16 SAIQVGVARVSSSL
-30 DGLTSVAQRTSSSM
+30 EGLRGVAQRTNND
-44 TSSLGRVQGEAVRT
+44 
-58 GSALR
+58 LR
-63 QSLVGQLLNS
+63 QIGNS
-73 PARQVYRQH
+73 AVA
-82 MDDLQQIRERARQV
+82 I

-101 QAFSLNSLGSSLMA
+101 QAFSLKNLGSSLMA

-128 IAGGVGAIAKIGSQ
+128 IAGGVGAIAKLGSE
-142 AELTATSFEVLVG
+142 AEMTSTAFSVLVG
-155 SEEKSSKMLKEIAK
+155 NEEKAGKILKEIAQ

-181 TENARQMLAFGIE
+181 TENAKQMLAFGVE
-194 ADKVMG
+194 TDKVMT

-205 GDISAGDKQKLDSL
+205 GDISGGQKEKLDGL
-219 SLVMGQVMS
+219 SLVMGQVS
-228 KGRLDGQDKNQ
+228 AAGKLSGQDNLQ
-239 FVDAGFNP
+239 FINAGFNP

-260 AEIEKAM
+260 AELQKAM
-267 SKGAITA
+267 SKGAITS

-279 AIQHATQEGG
+279 ALQHATQEGG
-289 QFHDM
+289 QFYGMMDRQ
-294 TEKTS
+294 S
-299 KTLVGKLGSLMD
+299 KTLAGRFASLVD
-311 DIVTMAEGL
+311 NIQEMAVGL

-330 VVDNIAGFIPYVSQI
+330 VVDNIAGFIPYVSQV

-353 VVGVE
+353 VVGVG
-358 WIKSAVNW
+358 WVKSAVEW
-366 IIEWKDELMLVGSI
+366 MIKWKDELMLVGSI
-380 IGILTLLIQAKTI
+380 IGMLTLLIQAKTI
-393 ALTIFY
+393 ALTIYY
-399 GLVQGVIAVMEAWSA
+399 GLVQGVIAVMNAWTA
-414 VQGFLNLVMAAN
+414 VQTMLNLVMTAN
-426 PVLQFVAGIAILIS
+426 PIGLIIVGIGALIA
-440 FVVYCWNKFAGFRA
+440 VIVYCWNKFAGFRA

-504 SDFKAGVGNL
+504 SDFKSGVGNL

-557 SIKTPSQKGSVRTE
+557 SIKSPSQKGSVRTE

-576 EGSDKKNGKGH
+576 EGSDGKGH
-587 HGKGTKTGEALAT
+587 HGKGRHGKGTKTGEALAT

>member
-30 DGLTSVAQRTSSSM
+30 DGLSGVAQRTSSSM

-128 IAGGVGAIAKIGSQ
+128 IAGGVGAIAKIGSH

-155 SEEKSSKMLKEIAK
+155 NEEKAGKMLKEIAQ

-181 TENARQMLAFGIE
+181 TENARQMLANGVE
-194 ADKVMG
+194 ADKVVT

-205 GDISAGDKQKLDSL
+205 GDVAAGDKQKLDSL

-228 KGRLDGQDKNQ
+228 KGKLDGQDKNQ
-239 FVDAGFNP
+239 FVNAGFNP

-274 QHVAE
+274 EHVAE

-289 QFHDM
+289 QFYNM
-294 TEKTS
+294 TEKTG
-299 KTLVGKLGSLMD
+299 KTLVGKLGSLGD

-330 VVDNIAGFIPYVSQI
+330 VVDNIAGFIPYVSAM

-353 VVGVE
+353 VVGVG
-358 WIKSAVNW
+358 WVKSVVNW

-468 IIKEY
+468 IIKDY
-473 VVNRI
+473 IVNRI
-478 KEMIAGLGKIAGALV
+478 KEMIEGLGKIAGALV

-557 SIKTPSQKGSVRTE
+557 SIKSPSQKGSVRTE

-576 EGSDKKNGKGH
+576 EGSDKKNGKGR

>member
-1 MSKVLEFLIKLRSDT
+1 MGTEDEPPAGNPQTRKTEQRYTMSKVLEFLIKLRSDT
-16 SAIQVGVARVSSAL
+16 SAIQVGVSRVSSSL
-30 DGLTSVAQRTSSSM
+30 DGLRGVAQRTNSD
-44 TSSLGRVQGEAVRT
+44 
-58 GSALR
+58 LR
-63 QSLVGQLLNS
+63 QIGNS
-73 PARQVYRQH
+73 AVA
-82 MDDLQQIRERARQV
+82 I

-101 QAFSLNSLGSSLMA
+101 QAFSLKNLGSSLMS

-128 IAGGVGAIAKIGSQ
+128 IAGGVGAIAKLGSE
-142 AELTATSFEVLVG
+142 AEMTSTAFSVLVG
-155 SEEKSSKMLKEIAK
+155 NEEKAGKILKEIAQ

-181 TENARQMLAFGIE
+181 TENAKQMLAFGVE
-194 ADKVMG
+194 TDKVMT

-205 GDISAGDKQKLDSL
+205 GDISGGQKEKLDGL
-219 SLVMGQVMS
+219 SLVMGQVS
-228 KGRLDGQDKNQ
+228 AAGKLSGQDNLQ
-239 FVDAGFNP
+239 FINAGFNP

-260 AEIEKAM
+260 AELQKAM
-267 SKGAITA
+267 SKGAITS

-279 AIQHATQEGG
+279 ALQHATQEGG
-289 QFHDM
+289 QFYGMMDRQ
-294 TEKTS
+294 S
-299 KTLVGKLGSLMD
+299 KTLAGRFASLVD
-311 DIVTMAEGL
+311 NIQEMAVGL

-353 VVGVE
+353 VVGVG
-358 WIKSAVNW
+358 WIKSAVEW
-366 IIEWKDELMLVGSI
+366 IVKWKDELMLAGSI
-380 IGILTLLIQAKTI
+380 IGMLTLLIQAKTI
-393 ALTIFY
+393 ALTIYY
-399 GLVQGVIAVMEAWSA
+399 GLVQGVIAVMNAWTA
-414 VQGFLNLVMAAN
+414 VQTMLNLVMTAN
-426 PVLQFVAGIAILIS
+426 PIGLIIVGIGALIA
-440 FVVYCWNKFAGFRA
+440 VIVYCWNKFAGFRA
-454 FLITMWDTMKQFGN
+454 FLITMWDTLKQFGN

-478 KEMIAGLGKIAGALV
+478 KEMIAGLGKIASALL

-504 SDFKAGVGNL
+504 SDFKSGVGNL
-514 MGKESATK
+514 MGKDSATK
-522 AFKASQEVVHNIKGN
+522 AFKASKEVVHNIKGE

-614 LIETMKVMMMEKADT
+614 LIETMKVMMMEKTDT
-629 AELEKL
+629 AEMEKL

>member
-1 MSKVLEFLIKLRSDT
+1 MSSSLEGLR
-16 SAIQVGVARVSSAL
+16 G
-30 DGLTSVAQRTSSSM
+30 VAQRTNSD
-44 TSSLGRVQGEAVRT
+44 
-58 GSALR
+58 LR
-63 QSLVGQLLNS
+63 QIGNS
-73 PARQVYRQH
+73 AVA
-82 MDDLQQIRERARQV
+82 I

-101 QAFSLNSLGSSLMA
+101 QAFSLKNLGSSLMS

-128 IAGGVGAIAKIGSQ
+128 IAGGVGAIAKLGSE
-142 AELTATSFEVLVG
+142 AEMTSTAFSVLVG
-155 SEEKSSKMLKEIAK
+155 NEEKAGKILKEIAQ

-181 TENARQMLAFGIE
+181 TENAKQMLAFGVE
-194 ADKVMG
+194 TDKVMT

-205 GDISAGDKQKLDSL
+205 GDISGGQKEKLDGL
-219 SLVMGQVMS
+219 SLVMGQVS
-228 KGRLDGQDKNQ
+228 AAGKLSGQDNLQ
-239 FVDAGFNP
+239 FINAGFNP

-260 AEIEKAM
+260 AELQEAM
-267 SKGAITA
+267 SKGAITS

-279 AIQHATQEGG
+279 ALQHATQEGG
-289 QFHDM
+289 QFYGMMDRQ
-294 TEKTS
+294 S
-299 KTLVGKLGSLMD
+299 KTLAGRFASLVD
-311 DIVTMAEGL
+311 NIQEMAVGL

-330 VVDNIAGFIPYVSQI
+330 VVDHLAGMIPYVSQM

-353 VVGVE
+353 LVGVGWVKSAVE
-358 WIKSAVNW
+358 WIVK
-366 IIEWKDELMLVGSI
+366 WKDELMLAGSI
-380 IGILTLLIQAKTI
+380 IGMLTLLIQAKTI
-393 ALTIFY
+393 ALTIYY
-399 GLVQGVIAVMEAWSA
+399 GLVQGVIAVMNAWTA
-414 VQGFLNLVMAAN
+414 VQTMLNLVMTAN
-426 PVLQFVAGIAILIS
+426 PIGLIIVGIGALIA
-440 FVVYCWNKFAGFRA
+440 VIVYCWNKFAGFRA
-454 FLITMWDTMKQFGN
+454 FLITMWDTLKQFGN

-478 KEMIAGLGKIAGALV
+478 KEMIAGLGKIASALL

-504 SDFKAGVGNL
+504 SDFKSGVGNL
-514 MGKESATK
+514 MGKDSATK
-522 AFKASQEVVHNIKGN
+522 AFKASKEVVHNIKGE

>member
-16 SAIQVGVARVSSAL
+16 SAIQVGVARVSSSL
-30 DGLTSVAQRTSSSM
+30 EGLRGVAQRTNND
-44 TSSLGRVQGEAVRT
+44 
-58 GSALR
+58 LR
-63 QSLVGQLLNS
+63 QIGNS
-73 PARQVYRQH
+73 AVA
-82 MDDLQQIRERARQV
+82 I

-101 QAFSLNSLGSSLMA
+101 QAFSLKNLGSSLMA

-128 IAGGVGAIAKIGSQ
+128 IAGGVGAVAKLGSE
-142 AELTATSFEVLVG
+142 AEMTSTAFSVLVG
-155 SEEKSSKMLKEIAK
+155 NEEKAGKILKEIAQ

-181 TENARQMLAFGIE
+181 TENAKQMLAFGVE
-194 ADKVMG
+194 TDKVMT

-205 GDISAGDKQKLDSL
+205 GDISGGQKEKLDGL
-219 SLVMGQVMS
+219 SLVMGQVS
-228 KGRLDGQDKNQ
+228 AAGKLSGQDNLQ
-239 FVDAGFNP
+239 FINAGFNP

-260 AEIEKAM
+260 AELQKAM
-267 SKGAITA
+267 SKGAITS

-279 AIQHATQEGG
+279 ALQHATQEGG
-289 QFHDM
+289 QFYGMMDRQ
-294 TEKTS
+294 S
-299 KTLVGKLGSLMD
+299 KTLAGRFASLVD
-311 DIVTMAEGL
+311 NIQEMAVGL

-330 VVDNIAGFIPYVSQI
+330 VVDNIAGFIPYVSQV

-353 VVGVE
+353 VVGVG
-358 WIKSAVNW
+358 WVKSAVEW
-366 IIEWKDELMLVGSI
+366 MIKWKDELMLVGSI
-380 IGILTLLIQAKTI
+380 IGMLTLLIQAKTI
-393 ALTIFY
+393 ALTIYY
-399 GLVQGVIAVMEAWSA
+399 GLVQGVIAVMNAWTA
-414 VQGFLNLVMAAN
+414 VQTMLNLVMTAN
-426 PVLQFVAGIAILIS
+426 PIGLIIVGIGALIA
-440 FVVYCWNKFAGFRA
+440 VIVYCWNKFAGFRA

-504 SDFKAGVGNL
+504 SDFKSGVGNL
-514 MGKESATK
+514 MGKDSATK
-522 AFKASQEVVHNIKGN
+522 AFKASKEVVHNIKGE

-576 EGSDKKNGKGH
+576 EGSDSKGGHGKGH
-587 HGKGTKTGEALAT
+587 HGKGKKTGEALAT

>member
-16 SAIQVGVARVSSAL
+16 SAIQVGVARVSSSL
-30 DGLTSVAQRTSSSM
+30 DGLRGVAQRTNSD
-44 TSSLGRVQGEAVRT
+44 
-58 GSALR
+58 LR
-63 QSLVGQLLNS
+63 QIGNS
-73 PARQVYRQH
+73 AV
-82 MDDLQQIRERARQV
+82 AV

-101 QAFSLNSLGSSLMA
+101 QAFSLKNLGSSLMS

-128 IAGGVGAIAKIGSQ
+128 IAGGVGAIAKLGSE
-142 AELTATSFEVLVG
+142 AEMTSTAFSVLVG
-155 SEEKSSKMLKEIAK
+155 NEEKAGKILKEIAQ

-181 TENARQMLAFGIE
+181 TENAKQMLAFGVE
-194 ADKVMG
+194 TDKVMT

-205 GDISAGDKQKLDSL
+205 GDISGGQKEKLDGL
-219 SLVMGQVMS
+219 SLVMGQVS
-228 KGRLDGQDKNQ
+228 AAGKLSGQDNLQ
-239 FVDAGFNP
+239 FINAGFNP
-247 LKELQKMHPEKTY
+247 LKELQKMHPEKSY
-260 AEIEKAM
+260 AELQKAM
-267 SKGAITA
+267 SKGAITS

-279 AIQHATQEGG
+279 ALQHATQEGG
-289 QFHDM
+289 QFYGMMDRQ
-294 TEKTS
+294 S
-299 KTLVGKLGSLMD
+299 KTLAGRFASLVD
-311 DIVTMAEGL
+311 NIQEMAVGL

-330 VVDNIAGFIPYVSQI
+330 VVDHLAGMIPYVSQM

-353 VVGVE
+353 LVGVGWVKSAVE
-358 WIKSAVNW
+358 WIVK
-366 IIEWKDELMLVGSI
+366 WKDELMLAGSI
-380 IGILTLLIQAKTI
+380 IGMLTLLIQAKTI
-393 ALTIFY
+393 ALTLYY
-399 GLVQGVIAVMEAWSA
+399 GLVQGVIAVTNAWTA
-414 VQGFLNLVMAAN
+414 VQTMLNLVMTAN
-426 PVLQFVAGIAILIS
+426 PIGLIIVGIGALIA
-440 FVVYCWNKFAGFRA
+440 VIVYCWNKFAGFRA

-473 VVNRI
+473 IVNRI
-478 KEMIAGLGKIAGALV
+478 KEMIEGLGKIAGALV

-514 MGKESATK
+514 MGKDSATK

-576 EGSDKKNGKGH
+576 EGSDGKGGH
-587 HGKGTKTGEALAT
+587 GKGRHGKGTKTGEALAT

>member
-16 SAIQVGVARVSSAL
+16 SAIQVGVARVSSSL
-30 DGLTSVAQRTSSSM
+30 EGLRGVAQRTN
-44 TSSLGRVQGEAVRT
+44 AD
-58 GSALR
+58 LR
-63 QSLVGQLLNS
+63 QIGNS
-73 PARQVYRQH
+73 AVA
-82 MDDLQQIRERARQV
+82 I

-101 QAFSLNSLGSSLMA
+101 QAFSLKNLGSSLMS

-128 IAGGVGAIAKIGSQ
+128 IAGGVGAIAKLGSE
-142 AELTATSFEVLVG
+142 AEMTGTAFSVLVG
-155 SEEKSSKMLKEIAK
+155 NEEKAGKILKEIAQ

-181 TENARQMLAFGIE
+181 TENAKQMLAFGVE
-194 ADKVMG
+194 TDKVMT

-205 GDISAGDKQKLDSL
+205 GDISGGQKEKLDGL
-219 SLVMGQVMS
+219 SLVMGQVS
-228 KGRLDGQDKNQ
+228 AAGKLSGQDNLQ
-239 FVDAGFNP
+239 FINAGFNP

-260 AEIEKAM
+260 AELQKAM
-267 SKGAITA
+267 SKGAITS

-279 AIQHATQEGG
+279 ALQHATQEGG
-289 QFHDM
+289 QFYGMMDRQ
-294 TEKTS
+294 S
-299 KTLVGKLGSLMD
+299 KTLAGRFASLVD
-311 DIVTMAEGL
+311 NIQEMAVGL

-330 VVDNIAGFIPYVSQI
+330 VVDNIAGFIPYVSQV

-353 VVGVE
+353 VAGVGWV
-358 WIKSAVNW
+358 KSAVEW
-366 IIEWKDELMLVGSI
+366 MIKWKDELMLVGSI
-380 IGILTLLIQAKTI
+380 IGMLTLLIQAKTI
-393 ALTIFY
+393 ALTIYY
-399 GLVQGVIAVMEAWSA
+399 GLVQGVIAVMNAWTA
-414 VQGFLNLVMAAN
+414 VQTMLNLVMTAN
-426 PVLQFVAGIAILIS
+426 PIGLIIVGIGALIA
-440 FVVYCWNKFAGFRA
+440 VIVYCWNKFAGFRA

-478 KEMIAGLGKIAGALV
+478 KEMIAGLGKIASALL

-504 SDFKAGVGNL
+504 SDFKSGVGNL
-514 MGKESATK
+514 MGKDSATK
-522 AFKASQEVVHNIKGN
+522 AFKASKEVVHNIKGE

-576 EGSDKKNGKGH
+576 EGSDGKGGHGKGH

-614 LIETMKVMMMEKADT
+614 LIETMKVMMMEKTDT
-629 AELEKL
+629 AEMEKL

>member
-1 MSKVLEFLIKLRSDT
+1 MGSQDAPPAGNPQTRKTEQRYTMSKVLEFLIKLRSDT
-16 SAIQVGVARVSSAL
+16 SAIQVGVARVSSSL
-30 DGLTSVAQRTSSSM
+30 EGLRGVAQRTNSD
-44 TSSLGRVQGEAVRT
+44 
-58 GSALR
+58 LR
-63 QSLVGQLLNS
+63 QIGNS
-73 PARQVYRQH
+73 AVA
-82 MDDLQQIRERARQV
+82 I

-101 QAFSLNSLGSSLMA
+101 QAFSLKNLGSSLMS

-128 IAGGVGAIAKIGSQ
+128 IAGGVGAVAKLGSE
-142 AELTATSFEVLVG
+142 AEMTSTAFSVLVG
-155 SEEKSSKMLKEIAK
+155 NEEKAGKILKEIAQ

-181 TENARQMLAFGIE
+181 TENAKQMLAFGVE
-194 ADKVMG
+194 TDKVMT

-205 GDISAGDKQKLDSL
+205 GDISGGQKEKLDGL
-219 SLVMGQVMS
+219 SLVMGQVS
-228 KGRLDGQDKNQ
+228 AAGKLSGQDNLQ
-239 FVDAGFNP
+239 FINAGFNP

-260 AEIEKAM
+260 AELQKAM
-267 SKGAITA
+267 SKGAITS

-279 AIQHATQEGG
+279 ALQHATQEGG
-289 QFHDM
+289 QFYGMMD
-294 TEKTS
+294 KQS
-299 KTLVGKLGSLMD
+299 KTLAGRFASLVD
-311 DIVTMAEGL
+311 NIQEMAVGL

-330 VVDNIAGFIPYVSQI
+330 VVDNIAGFIPYVSQV

-353 VVGVE
+353 VAGVGWV
-358 WIKSAVNW
+358 KSAVEW
-366 IIEWKDELMLVGSI
+366 MIKWKDELMLVGSI
-380 IGILTLLIQAKTI
+380 IGMLTLLIQAKTI
-393 ALTIFY
+393 ALTIYY
-399 GLVQGVIAVMEAWSA
+399 GLVQGVIAVMNAWTA
-414 VQGFLNLVMAAN
+414 VQTMLNLVMTAN
-426 PVLQFVAGIAILIS
+426 PIGLIIVGIGALIA
-440 FVVYCWNKFAGFRA
+440 VIVYCWNKFAGFRA

-478 KEMIAGLGKIAGALV
+478 KEMIAGLGKIASALL

-504 SDFKAGVGNL
+504 SDFKSGVGNL
-514 MGKESATK
+514 MGKDSATK
-522 AFKASQEVVHNIKGN
+522 AFKASKEVVHNIKGE

>member
-16 SAIQVGVARVSSAL
+16 SAIQVGVARVSSSL
-30 DGLTSVAQRTSSSM
+30 EGLRGVAQRTNSD
-44 TSSLGRVQGEAVRT
+44 
-58 GSALR
+58 LR
-63 QSLVGQLLNS
+63 QIGNS
-73 PARQVYRQH
+73 AVA
-82 MDDLQQIRERARQV
+82 I

-101 QAFSLNSLGSSLMA
+101 QAFSLKNLGSSLMS

-128 IAGGVGAIAKIGSQ
+128 IAGGVSAIAKIGSQ

-155 SEEKSSKMLKEIAK
+155 NEEKAGKMLKEIAQ

-181 TENARQMLAFGIE
+181 TENARQMLANGVE
-194 ADKVMG
+194 ADKVVT

-205 GDISAGDKQKLDSL
+205 GDVAAGDKQKLDSL

-228 KGRLDGQDKNQ
+228 KGKLDGQDKNQ
-239 FVDAGFNP
+239 FVNAGFNP

-274 QHVAE
+274 EHVAE

-289 QFHDM
+289 QFYNM
-294 TEKTS
+294 TEKTG
-299 KTLVGKLGSLMD
+299 KTLVGKLGSLGD

-330 VVDNIAGFIPYVSQI
+330 VVDNIAGFIPYVSAM

-366 IIEWKDELMLVGSI
+366 IIEWKDELMLAGSI

-399 GLVQGVIAVMEAWSA
+399 GIVQGVIAVIEAWSA
-414 VQGFLNLVMAAN
+414 VQTVLNLIIGAN
-426 PVLQFVAGIAILIS
+426 PIMQFVAGIAVLIAV
-440 FVVYCWNKFAGFRA
+440 VVYCWNKFAGFRA

-557 SIKTPSQKGSVRTE
+557 SIKSPSQKGSVRTE

-576 EGSDKKNGKGH
+576 EGSDKKNGKGR

>member
-16 SAIQVGVARVSSAL
+16 SAIQVGVARVSSSL
-30 DGLTSVAQRTSSSM
+30 EGLRGVAQRTNSD
-44 TSSLGRVQGEAVRT
+44 
-58 GSALR
+58 LR
-63 QSLVGQLLNS
+63 QIGNS
-73 PARQVYRQH
+73 AVA
-82 MDDLQQIRERARQV
+82 I

-101 QAFSLNSLGSSLMA
+101 QAFSLKNLGSSLMS

-128 IAGGVGAIAKIGSQ
+128 IAGGVGAIAKLGSE

-155 SEEKSSKMLKEIAK
+155 SEEKSSKMLKEIAQ
-169 FGQESPFDKMGL
+169 FAQESPFDKMGL
-181 TENARQMLAFGIE
+181 TENARQMLASGME
-194 ADKVMG
+194 VEKVMT

-205 GDISAGDKQKLDSL
+205 GDVAAGDKQKLDSL

-228 KGRLDGQDKNQ
+228 KGKLDGQDKNQ
-239 FVDAGFNP
+239 FVNAGFNP

-274 QHVAE
+274 EHVAE

-289 QFHDM
+289 QFHNM
-294 TEKTS
+294 TERTS

-311 DIVTMAEGL
+311 DITTMAEEL

-330 VVDNIAGFIPYVSQI
+330 VVDNIAGFIPYVSQM

-353 VVGVE
+353 LVGVGWVKSAVE
-358 WIKSAVNW
+358 WIVK
-366 IIEWKDELMLVGSI
+366 WKDELMLAGSI
-380 IGILTLLIQAKTI
+380 IGMLTLLIQAKTI
-393 ALTIFY
+393 ALTIYY
-399 GLVQGVIAVMEAWSA
+399 GLVQGVIAVMNAWTA
-414 VQGFLNLVMAAN
+414 VQTMLNLVMTAN
-426 PVLQFVAGIAILIS
+426 PIGLIIVGIGALIA
-440 FVVYCWNKFAGFRA
+440 VIVYCWNKFAGFRA

-473 VVNRI
+473 IVNRI
-478 KEMIAGLGKIAGALV
+478 KEMIAGLGKIAGALL

-504 SDFKAGVGNL
+504 SDFKDGVGNL
-514 MGKESATK
+514 MGKDSARK
-522 AFKASQEVVHNIKGN
+522 AFGASQDVAYNIKAE
-537 WQKNL
+537 WQRNL
-542 KKEEAKDA
+542 KKEGAKDA

-576 EGSDKKNGKGH
+576 EGSDKKDGKGR

-614 LIETMKVMMMEKADT
+614 LIETMKVMMMEKTDT
-629 AELEKL
+629 AEMEKL

>member
-1 MSKVLEFLIKLRSDT
+1 MSSSLEGLR
-16 SAIQVGVARVSSAL
+16 G
-30 DGLTSVAQRTSSSM
+30 VAQRTNSD
-44 TSSLGRVQGEAVRT
+44 
-58 GSALR
+58 LR
-63 QSLVGQLLNS
+63 QIGNS
-73 PARQVYRQH
+73 AVA
-82 MDDLQQIRERARQV
+82 I

-101 QAFSLNSLGSSLMA
+101 QAFSLKNLGSSLMS

-128 IAGGVGAIAKIGSQ
+128 IAGGVGAVAKLGSE
-142 AELTATSFEVLVG
+142 AEMTSTAFSVLVG
-155 SEEKSSKMLKEIAK
+155 NEEKAGKILKEIAQ

-181 TENARQMLAFGIE
+181 TENAKQMLAFGVE
-194 ADKVMG
+194 TDKVMT

-205 GDISAGDKQKLDSL
+205 GDISGGQKEKLDGL
-219 SLVMGQVMS
+219 SLVMGQVS
-228 KGRLDGQDKNQ
+228 AAGKLSGQDNLQ
-239 FVDAGFNP
+239 FINAGFNP

-260 AEIEKAM
+260 AELQKAM
-267 SKGAITA
+267 SKGAITS

-279 AIQHATQEGG
+279 ALQHATQEGG
-289 QFHDM
+289 QFYGMMD
-294 TEKTS
+294 KQS
-299 KTLVGKLGSLMD
+299 KTLAGRFASLVD
-311 DIVTMAEGL
+311 NIQEMAVGL

-330 VVDNIAGFIPYVSQI
+330 VVDNIAGFIPYVSQV

-353 VVGVE
+353 VAGVGWV
-358 WIKSAVNW
+358 KSAVEW
-366 IIEWKDELMLVGSI
+366 MIKWKDELMLVGSI
-380 IGILTLLIQAKTI
+380 IGMLTLLIQAKTI
-393 ALTIFY
+393 ALTIYY
-399 GLVQGVIAVMEAWSA
+399 GLVQGVIAVMNAWTA
-414 VQGFLNLVMAAN
+414 VQTMLNLVMTAN
-426 PVLQFVAGIAILIS
+426 PIGLIIVGIGALIA
-440 FVVYCWNKFAGFRA
+440 VIVYCWNKFAGFRA

-478 KEMIAGLGKIAGALV
+478 KEMIAGLGKIASALL

-504 SDFKAGVGNL
+504 SDFKSGVGNL
-514 MGKESATK
+514 MGKDSATK
-522 AFKASQEVVHNIKGN
+522 AFKASKEVVHNIKGE

>member
-16 SAIQVGVARVSSAL
+16 SAIQVGVARVSSSL
-30 DGLTSVAQRTSSSM
+30 EGLRGVAQRTNSD
-44 TSSLGRVQGEAVRT
+44 
-58 GSALR
+58 LR
-63 QSLVGQLLNS
+63 QIGNS
-73 PARQVYRQH
+73 A
-82 MDDLQQIRERARQV
+82 MQV

-101 QAFSLNSLGSSLMA
+101 QAFSLKSLGSSLMA

-128 IAGGVGAIAKIGSQ
+128 IAGGVSAIAKIGSQ

-155 SEEKSSKMLKEIAK
+155 NEEKAGKMLKEIAK

-181 TENARQMLAFGIE
+181 TENARQMLANGVE
-194 ADKVMG
+194 ADKVVT

-205 GDISAGDKQKLDSL
+205 GDVAAGDKQKLDSL

-228 KGRLDGQDKNQ
+228 KGKLDGQDKNQ
-239 FVDAGFNP
+239 FVNAGFNP

-274 QHVAE
+274 EHVAE

-289 QFHDM
+289 QFYNM
-294 TEKTS
+294 TEKTG
-299 KTLVGKLGSLMD
+299 KTLVGKLGSLGD

-330 VVDNIAGFIPYVSQI
+330 VVDNIAGFIPYVSQV

-353 VVGVE
+353 VVGVG
-358 WIKSAVNW
+358 WVKSVVNW

-399 GLVQGVIAVMEAWSA
+399 GLVQGVIAVMNAWTA
-414 VQGFLNLVMAAN
+414 VQTMLNLVMTAN
-426 PVLQFVAGIAILIS
+426 PIGLIIVGIGALIA
-440 FVVYCWNKFAGFRA
+440 VIVYCWNKFAGFRA

-478 KEMIAGLGKIAGALV
+478 KEMIAGLGKIAGALL

-504 SDFKAGVGNL
+504 SDFKDGVGNL
-514 MGKESATK
+514 MGKDSARK
-522 AFKASQEVVHNIKGN
+522 AFGASQDVAYNIKAE
-537 WQKNL
+537 WQRNL
-542 KKEEAKDA
+542 KKEGAKDA

-576 EGSDKKNGKGH
+576 EGSDKKDGKGR

-629 AELEKL
+629 AEMEKL

>member
-30 DGLTSVAQRTSSSM
+30 DGLRGVAQRT
-44 TSSLGRVQGEAVRT
+44 
-58 GSALR
+58 
-63 QSLVGQLLNS
+63 NS
-73 PARQVYRQH
+73 
-82 MDDLQQIRERARQV
+82 DLMQIGNSARQV

-101 QAFSLNSLGSSLMA
+101 QAFSLKNLGSSLMS

-128 IAGGVGAIAKIGSQ
+128 IAGGVGAIAKLGSE

-155 SEEKSSKMLKEIAK
+155 SEEKSSKILKEIAQ

-330 VVDNIAGFIPYVSQI
+330 VVDNIAGFIPYVSQV

-399 GLVQGVIAVMEAWSA
+399 GIVQGVIAVIEAWSA
-414 VQGFLNLVMAAN
+414 VQTVLNLIIGAN
-426 PVLQFVAGIAILIS
+426 PIMQFVAGIAILIAV
-440 FVVYCWNKFAGFRA
+440 VVYCWNKFAGFRA

-504 SDFKAGVGNL
+504 SDFKEGVGNL
-514 MGKESATK
+514 MGKDSATK
-522 AFKASQEVVHNIKGN
+522 AFKASKEVVHNIKGE

-576 EGSDKKNGKGH
+576 EGSDKKNGKGR

>member
-16 SAIQVGVARVSSAL
+16 SAIQVGVARVSSSL
-30 DGLTSVAQRTSSSM
+30 EGLRGVAQRT
-44 TSSLGRVQGEAVRT
+44 
-58 GSALR
+58 
-63 QSLVGQLLNS
+63 NS
-73 PARQVYRQH
+73 
-82 MDDLQQIRERARQV
+82 DLMQIGNSARQV

-101 QAFSLNSLGSSLMA
+101 QAFSLKNLGSSLMS

-128 IAGGVGAIAKIGSQ
+128 IAGGVGAIAKLGSE

-155 SEEKSSKMLKEIAK
+155 SEEKSSKMLKEIAQ

-194 ADKVMG
+194 TDKVMT

-289 QFHDM
+289 QFHNM
-294 TEKTS
+294 TERTS
-299 KTLVGKLGSLMD
+299 KTLVGKLGSLGD

-330 VVDNIAGFIPYVSQI
+330 VVDNIAGFIPYVSAM

-366 IIEWKDELMLVGSI
+366 IIEWKDELMLAGSI

-399 GLVQGVIAVMEAWSA
+399 GIVQGVIAVIEAWSA
-414 VQGFLNLVMAAN
+414 VQTVLNLIIGAN
-426 PVLQFVAGIAILIS
+426 PIMQFVAGIAILIAV
-440 FVVYCWNKFAGFRA
+440 VVYCWNKFAGFRA

-478 KEMIAGLGKIAGALV
+478 KEMIAGLGKIASALL

-504 SDFKAGVGNL
+504 SDFKSGVGNL
-514 MGKESATK
+514 MGKDSATK
-522 AFKASQEVVHNIKGN
+522 AFKASKEVVHNIKGE

>member
-1 MSKVLEFLIKLRSDT
+1 MSSSLEGLR
-16 SAIQVGVARVSSAL
+16 G
-30 DGLTSVAQRTSSSM
+30 VAQRTNND
-44 TSSLGRVQGEAVRT
+44 
-58 GSALR
+58 LR
-63 QSLVGQLLNS
+63 QIGNS
-73 PARQVYRQH
+73 AVA
-82 MDDLQQIRERARQV
+82 I

-101 QAFSLNSLGSSLMA
+101 QAFSLKNLGSSLMA

-128 IAGGVGAIAKIGSQ
+128 IAGGVGAIAKLGSE
-142 AELTATSFEVLVG
+142 AEMTSTAFSVLVG
-155 SEEKSSKMLKEIAK
+155 NEEKAGKILKEIAQ

-181 TENARQMLAFGIE
+181 TENAKQMLAFGVE
-194 ADKVMG
+194 TDKVMT

-205 GDISAGDKQKLDSL
+205 GDISGGQKEKLDGL
-219 SLVMGQVMS
+219 SLVMGQVS
-228 KGRLDGQDKNQ
+228 AAGKLSGQDNLQ
-239 FVDAGFNP
+239 FINAGFNP

-260 AEIEKAM
+260 AELQKAM
-267 SKGAITA
+267 SKGAITS

-279 AIQHATQEGG
+279 ALQHATQEGG
-289 QFHDM
+289 QFYGMMDRQ
-294 TEKTS
+294 S
-299 KTLVGKLGSLMD
+299 KTLAGRFASLVD
-311 DIVTMAEGL
+311 NIQEMAVGL

-330 VVDNIAGFIPYVSQI
+330 VVDNIAGFIPYVSQV

-353 VVGVE
+353 VVGVG
-358 WIKSAVNW
+358 WVKSAVEW
-366 IIEWKDELMLVGSI
+366 MIKWKDELMLVGSI
-380 IGILTLLIQAKTI
+380 IGMLTLLIQAKTI
-393 ALTIFY
+393 ALTIYY
-399 GLVQGVIAVMEAWSA
+399 GLVQGVIAVMNAWTA
-414 VQGFLNLVMAAN
+414 VQTMLNLVMTAN
-426 PVLQFVAGIAILIS
+426 PIGLIIVGIGALIA
-440 FVVYCWNKFAGFRA
+440 VIVYCWNKFAGFRA

-504 SDFKAGVGNL
+504 SDFKSGVGNL
-514 MGKESATK
+514 MGKDSATK
-522 AFKASQEVVHNIKGN
+522 AFKASKEVVHNIKGE

-629 AELEKL
+629 AEMEKL

>member
-16 SAIQVGVARVSSAL
+16 SAIQVGVARVSSSL
-30 DGLTSVAQRTSSSM
+30 EGLRGVAQRTNSD
-44 TSSLGRVQGEAVRT
+44 
-58 GSALR
+58 LR
-63 QSLVGQLLNS
+63 QIGNS
-73 PARQVYRQH
+73 AVA
-82 MDDLQQIRERARQV
+82 I

-101 QAFSLNSLGSSLMA
+101 QAFSLKNLGSSLMS

-128 IAGGVGAIAKIGSQ
+128 IAGGVGAIAKLGSE
-142 AELTATSFEVLVG
+142 AEMTSTAFSVLVG
-155 SEEKSSKMLKEIAK
+155 NEEKAGKILKEIAQ

-181 TENARQMLAFGIE
+181 TENAKQMLAFGVE
-194 ADKVMG
+194 TDKVMT

-205 GDISAGDKQKLDSL
+205 GDISGGQKEKLDGL
-219 SLVMGQVMS
+219 SLVMGQVS
-228 KGRLDGQDKNQ
+228 AAGKLSGQDNLQ
-239 FVDAGFNP
+239 FINAGFNP

-260 AEIEKAM
+260 AELQKAM
-267 SKGAITA
+267 SKGAITS

-279 AIQHATQEGG
+279 ALQHATQEGG
-289 QFHDM
+289 QFYGMMDRQ
-294 TEKTS
+294 S
-299 KTLVGKLGSLMD
+299 KTLAGRFASLVD
-311 DIVTMAEGL
+311 NIQEMAVGL

-330 VVDNIAGFIPYVSQI
+330 VVDHLAGMIPYVSQM

-353 VVGVE
+353 LVGVGWVKSAVE
-358 WIKSAVNW
+358 WIVK
-366 IIEWKDELMLVGSI
+366 WKDELMLAGSI
-380 IGILTLLIQAKTI
+380 IGMLTLLIQAKTI
-393 ALTIFY
+393 ALTIYY
-399 GLVQGVIAVMEAWSA
+399 GLVQGVIAVMNAWTA
-414 VQGFLNLVMAAN
+414 VQTMLNLVMTAN
-426 PVLQFVAGIAILIS
+426 PIGLIIVGIGALIA
-440 FVVYCWNKFAGFRA
+440 VIVYCWNKFAGFRA

-478 KEMIAGLGKIAGALV
+478 KEMIAGLGKIAGALL

-504 SDFKAGVGNL
+504 SDFKEGVGNL
-514 MGKESATK
+514 MGKDSATK
-522 AFKASQEVVHNIKGN
+522 AFKASKEVVHNIKGE

-614 LIETMKVMMMEKADT
+614 LIETMKVMMLEKTDT
-629 AELEKL
+629 AEMEKL

>member
-16 SAIQVGVARVSSAL
+16 SAIQVGVARVSSSL
-30 DGLTSVAQRTSSSM
+30 DGLRGVAQRT
-44 TSSLGRVQGEAVRT
+44 
-58 GSALR
+58 
-63 QSLVGQLLNS
+63 NS
-73 PARQVYRQH
+73 
-82 MDDLQQIRERARQV
+82 DLMQIGNSARQV

-101 QAFSLNSLGSSLMA
+101 QAFSLKNLGSSLMS

-155 SEEKSSKMLKEIAK
+155 NEEKSSKMLKEIAQ

-194 ADKVMG
+194 ADKVMT

-330 VVDNIAGFIPYVSQI
+330 VVDNIAGFIPYVSQM

-366 IIEWKDELMLVGSI
+366 IIEWKDELMLIGSV

-468 IIKEY
+468 IIKDY
-473 VVNRI
+473 IVNRI
-478 KEMIAGLGKIAGALV
+478 KEMIEGLGKIAGALV

-504 SDFKAGVGNL
+504 SDFKSGVGNL
-514 MGKESATK
+514 MGKDSATK
-522 AFKASQEVVHNIKGN
+522 AFKASKEVVHNIKGE

>member
-1 MSKVLEFLIKLRSDT
+1 
-16 SAIQVGVARVSSAL
+16 
-30 DGLTSVAQRTSSSM
+30 
-44 TSSLGRVQGEAVRT
+44 
-58 GSALR
+58 
-63 QSLVGQLLNS
+63 
-73 PARQVYRQH
+73 

-155 SEEKSSKMLKEIAK
+155 SEEKSSKMLKEIAQ

-194 ADKVMG
+194 ADKVMT

-330 VVDNIAGFIPYVSQI
+330 VVDNIAGFIPYVSQM

-366 IIEWKDELMLVGSI
+366 IIEWKDELMLIGSV

-399 GLVQGVIAVMEAWSA
+399 GLVQGVIAVIEAWSA
-414 VQGFLNLVMAAN
+414 VQTVLNLIIGAN
-426 PVLQFVAGIAILIS
+426 PIMKFIAGIAVLIAV
-440 FVVYCWNKFAGFRA
+440 VVYCWNKFAGFRA

-504 SDFKAGVGNL
+504 SDFKSGVGNL
-514 MGKESATK
+514 MGKDSAMK
-522 AFKASQEVVHNIKGN
+522 AFKASKEVVHNIKGE

-614 LIETMKVMMMEKADT
+614 LIETMKVMMMEKTDT
-629 AELEKL
+629 AEMEKL

>member
-1 MSKVLEFLIKLRSDT
+1 MSSSLEGLR
-16 SAIQVGVARVSSAL
+16 G
-30 DGLTSVAQRTSSSM
+30 VAQRTN
-44 TSSLGRVQGEAVRT
+44 AD
-58 GSALR
+58 LR
-63 QSLVGQLLNS
+63 QIGNS
-73 PARQVYRQH
+73 A
-82 MDDLQQIRERARQV
+82 MQV

-101 QAFSLNSLGSSLMA
+101 QAFSLKNLGSSLMA

-128 IAGGVGAIAKIGSQ
+128 IAGGVGAIAKLGSE
-142 AELTATSFEVLVG
+142 AEMTSTAFSVLVG
-155 SEEKSSKMLKEIAK
+155 NEEKAGKILKEIAQ

-181 TENARQMLAFGIE
+181 TENAKQMLAFGVE
-194 ADKVMG
+194 TDKVMT

-205 GDISAGDKQKLDSL
+205 GDISGGQKEKLDGL
-219 SLVMGQVMS
+219 SLVMGQVS
-228 KGRLDGQDKNQ
+228 AAGKLSGQDNLQ
-239 FVDAGFNP
+239 FINAGFNP
-247 LKELQKMHPEKTY
+247 LKELQKMHPEKSY
-260 AEIEKAM
+260 AELQKAM
-267 SKGAITA
+267 SKGAITS

-279 AIQHATQEGG
+279 ALQHATQEGG
-289 QFHDM
+289 QFYGMMD
-294 TEKTS
+294 KQS
-299 KTLVGKLGSLMD
+299 KTLAGRFASLVD
-311 DIVTMAEGL
+311 NIQEMAVGL

-353 VVGVE
+353 VVGVG
-358 WIKSAVNW
+358 WVKSAVEW
-366 IIEWKDELMLVGSI
+366 IVKWKDELMLAGSI
-380 IGILTLLIQAKTI
+380 IGMLTLLIQAKTI
-393 ALTIFY
+393 ALTLYY
-399 GLVQGVIAVMEAWSA
+399 GLVQGVIAVMNAWTA
-414 VQGFLNLVMAAN
+414 VQTMLNLVMTAN
-426 PVLQFVAGIAILIS
+426 PIGLIIVGIGALIA
-440 FVVYCWNKFAGFRA
+440 VIVYCWNKFAGFRA

-478 KEMIAGLGKIAGALV
+478 KEMIAGLGKIASALL

-504 SDFKAGVGNL
+504 SDFKSGVGNL
-514 MGKESATK
+514 MGKDSATK
-522 AFKASQEVVHNIKGN
+522 AFKASKEVVHNIKGE